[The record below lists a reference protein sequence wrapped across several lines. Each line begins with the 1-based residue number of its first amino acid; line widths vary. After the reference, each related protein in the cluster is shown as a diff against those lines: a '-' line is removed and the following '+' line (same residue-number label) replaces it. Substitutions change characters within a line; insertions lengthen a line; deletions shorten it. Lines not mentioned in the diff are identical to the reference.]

1 MATGT
6 GDRTVAVLLFVMGV
20 VVLVA
25 GILAHEPEWT
35 SWAGVAMML
44 LATVMFS
51 LGGRNV

>member
-1 MATGT
+1 MATAT
-6 GDRTVAVLLFVMGV
+6 GKPAAILFIGGAVLLV
-20 VVLVA
+20 V

-51 LGGRNV
+51 LGGRT